1 MFGIGIPELIVILGL
16 ALIVVGPDK
25 LPDLARSIAKGILDL
40 KKTAEEFKVGLTKE
54 GSLLEDLRPDLDV
67 AKTLR
72 KELESATDIGWD
84 KDYSTEQTGTNPAQ
98 SAPQGSTPAIPV
110 EPARNTQHSS
120 AEATGAVHAGTP
132 PPKADQNP
140 S

>member
-25 LPDLARSIAKGILDL
+25 LPDLARSIAKGILDF
-40 KKTAEEFKVGLTKE
+40 KKTAEEFKAGLTKE

-84 KDYSTEQTGTNPAQ
+84 KDYSTEQTGTSPAQ
-98 SAPQGSTPAIPV
+98 TAPQGNTPEIPV
-110 EPARNTQHSS
+110 EPAGNIRHPSG
-120 AEATGAVHAGTP
+120 EETGAAHTGTE
-132 PPKADQNP
+132 PPKADQQP